1 ELAAQRLDLDS
12 VSDGLK
18 VAHRFPTFICVAVC
32 ARLAVP
38 RGAFPSPAERLRPW
52 LRLTATISSP
62 PERSRRVTVRPM
74 SPVTPVPA
82 TRMRSPAGEHGVNGE
97 DVVHRGHAHQ
107 VPGEAEAGPVD
118 VDLGVEPDLAVAL
131 DGRRGIEGQGPGT
144 VAHGQRAGHS
154 DTV

>member
-1 ELAAQRLDLDS
+1 RAVVGEQRRAAVVVVHHRRVGELAAQRLDLDS

-82 TRMRSPAGEHGVNGE
+82 TRMRSPAGGNGARWVGGVRSG
-97 DVVHRGHAHQ
+97 RAP
-107 VPGEAEAGPVD
+107 PGP
-118 VDLGVEPDLAVAL
+118 
-131 DGRRGIEGQGPGT
+131 
-144 VAHGQRAGHS
+144 
-154 DTV
+154 